1 MSPEFEALRK
11 AIQANASSAE
21 LKAKI
26 AEVEAARAKNR
37 ADLEQA
43 QAQLRQVL
51 TARQEAIAMTLG
63 LL

>member
-1 MSPEFEALRK
+1 MEALRK
-11 AIQANASSAE
+11 AIQANASSTE
-21 LKAKI
+21 LKARI
-26 AEVEAARAKNR
+26 ADLQAARAQKR

-51 TARQEAIAMTLG
+51 TARQEAIAMVLG